1 MVRTYSV
8 IVSVTA
14 IFWASM
20 IVTVDS
26 QAKGASPSPREL
38 LDALEGGLRWTTHV
52 AATIEVRD
60 LPQPEGEVE
69 NYRGGLQRVR
79 LWRNGERVDLRIQTF
94 AVAGAD
100 GALEPGTEFRAI
112 VTEEL
117 ALSYEHMS
125 GKSPTSLVWSR
136 DVENYRRDLLRSWAG
151 PLHGFLPNAIG
162 SGVLPTILRG
172 GRNLRQ
178 RDGDEII
185 DGEPCR
191 VLEADTAHG
200 HIAVWLA
207 PNRKWAALKIVLD
220 RQYTQADRR
229 ADLAHEPGADPR
241 ARYYQGWTFVLDQV
255 ETQEI
260 GGFVIPMAARTT
272 ITSRSA
278 KGQVVTVTQLLRQSD
293 VDVQPDFAA
302 RGAFVMDAPE
312 GIEAVSADPDTG
324 GVSYRWLGGK
334 IVPMIDESAAARID
348 HAVRELNSR
357 NARAAEVDATAPPT
371 SASSWTGILVVGGI
385 IIAGALVV
393 TLAVVLRRR
402 PQVEGGL

>member
-125 GKSPTSLVWSR
+125 GKSPTSLVPFPVHDFR
-136 DVENYRRDLLRSWAG
+136 APV
-151 PLHGFLPNAIG
+151 
-162 SGVLPTILRG
+162 GV
-172 GRNLRQ
+172 
-178 RDGDEII
+178 D
-185 DGEPCR
+185 
-191 VLEADTAHG
+191 
-200 HIAVWLA
+200 
-207 PNRKWAALKIVLD
+207 
-220 RQYTQADRR
+220 
-229 ADLAHEPGADPR
+229 
-241 ARYYQGWTFVLDQV
+241 
-255 ETQEI
+255 
-260 GGFVIPMAARTT
+260 
-272 ITSRSA
+272 
-278 KGQVVTVTQLLRQSD
+278 
-293 VDVQPDFAA
+293 
-302 RGAFVMDAPE
+302 
-312 GIEAVSADPDTG
+312 
-324 GVSYRWLGGK
+324 
-334 IVPMIDESAAARID
+334 
-348 HAVRELNSR
+348 
-357 NARAAEVDATAPPT
+357 
-371 SASSWTGILVVGGI
+371 
-385 IIAGALVV
+385 
-393 TLAVVLRRR
+393 
-402 PQVEGGL
+402 